1 MLSLGAS
8 KQVVSRYRWKMELWD
23 LTLDPVYVDD
33 NYYAFRRGTSFLA
46 VVTNG
51 QHGSTIALPLTSM
64 EPGVKLCNV
73 MPPHVR
79 RACKAMSLALACD
92 LLRLS
97 QLELR
102 VMFDIVGNTVNVCAV
117 LWGNNV

>member
-1 MLSLGAS
+1 MQAVPGAS
-8 KQVVSRYRWKMELWD
+8 KQVIAVNRYRWKMELWD

-33 NYYAFRRGTSFLA
+33 NYYAFRRGTSFLV

-51 QHGSTIALPLTSM
+51 QHGSTITLPLTSM

-79 RACKAMSLALACD
+79 KACKAISHAHACD
-92 LLRLS
+92 QGLQS
-97 QLELR
+97 NESCTC
-102 VMFDIVGNTVNVCAV
+102 M
-117 LWGNNV
+117 